1 MKLKKIAALIAIA
14 GLSTSAFA
22 TNGMNME
29 GYGPIATAMGGAS
42 FAYDNGTAGVANNP
56 ATLGFMKSG
65 TSRFDLAIGGLH
77 PDVTAKMAGMPDA
90 KSGGDA
96 YYMPAVGYVRKDGK
110 LTYGV
115 GIFAQGGMG
124 TEYEANSFMAA
135 GSGKDARSEL
145 GVGRLIFPL
154 AYDVSPDFT
163 VGGSVDF
170 VWATLDMKMAASP
183 AQLGTMVTG
192 GSGVLG
198 TALGLGA
205 LDAMQWA
212 RIDFSDD
219 NKYSGSAKGTGWA
232 GKLGFTY
239 RASKQLTI
247 GAVYQSKTSLSD
259 LETGATGAAMTANR
273 YDGTTPFADS
283 GRIKVRNFQWPETYG
298 IGLAFQA
305 TPQWLVVA
313 DVKQINWS
321 GVMKDFK
328 MTYESADMT
337 GTVDFTLPQDW
348 KDQTVLQLGA
358 TYQMNEQ
365 LALRF
370 GVNTARN
377 PVPDTYLNALFP
389 AIIKE
394 HYTFGVGYK
403 IGKTAELNG
412 SLTYAPTV
420 TQVAGS
426 GITSTHSQTNWQV
439 MYSNRF

>member
-1 MKLKKIAALIAIA
+1 
-14 GLSTSAFA
+14 
-22 TNGMNME
+22 
-29 GYGPIATAMGGAS
+29 
-42 FAYDNGTAGVANNP
+42 
-56 ATLGFMKSG
+56 
-65 TSRFDLAIGGLH
+65 RFDLAIGGLH
-77 PDVTAKMAGMPDA
+77 PDVNAKYMGMEA

-115 GIFAQGGMG
+115 GVFAQGGMG
-124 TEYEANSFMAA
+124 TEYAANSFMAM
-135 GSGKDARSEL
+135 GSGTDARSEL

-170 VWATLDMKMAASP
+170 VWATLDMKMAAQIS
-183 AQLGTMVTG
+183 QLGGMMSSPTG
-192 GSGVLG
+192 AFTG
-198 TALGLGA
+198 ALGAGT
-205 LDAMQWA
+205 DWA
-212 RIDFSDD
+212 RIDFSDSND
-219 NKYSGSAKGTGWA
+219 FSGSAKGTGWA

-259 LETGATGAAMTANR
+259 LETGATGAAMTTQ
-273 YDGTTPFADS
+273 GGFADS
-283 GRIKVRNFQWPETYG
+283 GRIKVRNFQWPETYA

-305 TPQWLVVA
+305 TPQWLIAA

-321 GVMKDFK
+321 KVMRDFK
-328 MTYESADMT
+328 MTYESALGSFNITM
-337 GTVDFTLPQDW
+337 PQDW

-394 HYTFGVGYK
+394 QYTLGAGYK
-403 IGKTAELNG
+403 FSKTAELNG
-412 SLTYAPTV
+412 SLTFAPKV
-420 TQVAGS
+420 TQAAAS
-426 GITSTHSQTNWQV
+426 GVTSEHSQTNWQL

>member
-1 MKLKKIAALIAIA
+1 MKLKKIAALLAIA
-14 GLSTSAFA
+14 GLSSSAFA

-29 GYGPIATAMGGAS
+29 GYGPIATGMGGAS
-42 FAYDNGTAGVANNP
+42 MAYDNGTAGLANNP
-56 ATLGFMKSG
+56 ATISMMKSG
-65 TSRFDLAIGGLH
+65 TARLDLAIGGLH
-77 PDVTAKMAGMPDA
+77 PDVNAKMTGMPDA

-115 GIFAQGGMG
+115 GVFAQGGMG
-124 TEYEANSFMAA
+124 TEYAADSFMAA
-135 GSGKDARSEL
+135 GSGTDARSEL

-170 VWATLDMKMAASP
+170 VWATLDMKMAAST
-183 AQLGTMVTG
+183 AQLAGMRTGGTMDI
-192 GSGVLG
+192 SGLSG
-198 TALGLGA
+198 F
-205 LDAMQWA
+205 DWA
-212 RIDFSDD
+212 RIDFSDSND
-219 NKYSGSAKGTGWA
+219 FSGSAKGTGWA

-239 RASKQLTI
+239 RASKQLTV

-259 LETGATGAAMTANR
+259 LETGATGAAMTAGD
-273 YDGTTPFADS
+273 YGSAAGFSDS
-283 GRIKVRNFQWPETYG
+283 GRIKVRNFQWPETYA

-305 TPQWLVVA
+305 TPQWLIAA

-321 GVMKDFK
+321 KVMKDFK
-328 MTYESADMT
+328 MTYESAG
-337 GTVDFTLPQDW
+337 GTVDFTLPQEW

-394 HYTFGVGYK
+394 QYTFGVGYK
-403 IGKTAELNG
+403 FSNTADLNG
-412 SLTYAPTV
+412 SLTYAPKV
-420 TQVAGS
+420 TQAAAS
-426 GITSTHSQTNWQV
+426 GITNEHSQTNWQL

>member
-1 MKLKKIAALIAIA
+1 
-14 GLSTSAFA
+14 
-22 TNGMNME
+22 
-29 GYGPIATAMGGAS
+29 
-42 FAYDNGTAGVANNP
+42 
-56 ATLGFMKSG
+56 
-65 TSRFDLAIGGLH
+65 
-77 PDVTAKMAGMPDA
+77 
-90 KSGGDA
+90 
-96 YYMPAVGYVRKDGK
+96 
-110 LTYGV
+110 
-115 GIFAQGGMG
+115 
-124 TEYEANSFMAA
+124 
-135 GSGKDARSEL
+135 
-145 GVGRLIFPL
+145 
-154 AYDVSPDFT
+154 
-163 VGGSVDF
+163 
-170 VWATLDMKMAASP
+170 
-183 AQLGTMVTG
+183 
-192 GSGVLG
+192 
-198 TALGLGA
+198 
-205 LDAMQWA
+205 MQWA